1 VEPHFNDTPRFVVSK
16 PHHSNLAL
24 RGRMQSYWGA
34 LRFWNDDEIAPN
46 SGFPPHAHANME
58 IIHIGPSVPGSR
70 LGADHP
76 EKGVLFVRRFTP
88 IGSFQ
93 QNGCGLRQILPQI
106 RSAPSLIPPAFM
118 KNSSRGLILK
128 QVALGPRQAFSY
140 STSFRAY
147 MRARA
152 AASLTKAK
160 PGR

>member
-1 VEPHFNDTPRFVVSK
+1 
-16 PHHSNLAL
+16 
-24 RGRMQSYWGA
+24 MQSYWGA

-76 EKGVLFVRRFTP
+76 EKGVLFARRFTP

-118 KNSSRGLILK
+118 KNSSQGLI
-128 QVALGPRQAFSY
+128 
-140 STSFRAY
+140 
-147 MRARA
+147 
-152 AASLTKAK
+152 
-160 PGR
+160 